1 MIASK
6 GHLLGYE
13 DVINDRF
20 HTATA
25 KCMSAEAIIFK
36 WEASE
41 FISKQKKENSTWEE
55 TMNIALQNDNK
66 TK

>member
-1 MIASK
+1 
-6 GHLLGYE
+6 
-13 DVINDRF
+13 
-20 HTATA
+20 
-25 KCMSAEAIIFK
+25 MSAEAIIFK